1 MASDI
6 CPRCGKPAHGANF
19 DFDCPGGTT
28 NPGAAPAVVA
38 TPTPLVPS
46 RPSGSFHVAEGFPV
60 TRLQPGTLVGEYQIA
75 DRIAEGGMGTVY
87 SAVHPIIG
95 KKVAIKVLSG
105 KLAKNSNAIRRF
117 VLEARAVNDIRHPGL
132 VDIFSFGRL
141 TDGRPYYVMEFLDGR
156 SLGAVLRMHHRLTPF
171 DTYPVF
177 MDVGRVLV
185 AVHAHGIVHRDLK
198 PDNVILIP
206 QGSDAPPKVKLVDF
220 GLAKLL
226 VRESGQTSAGPHTA
240 VGVNVGTP
248 HYMSPEQCRGGSVD
262 ARSDLYALGVMFYE
276 TVTGQLP
283 LDGPTP
289 VDIWQ
294 AQVEVVPRLPE
305 LVAPGRVS
313 PELGALIMKLL
324 AKRPERRPQNAA
336 EFCDALEAL
345 AKAGKLGDRT
355 TPPPEDPAATQMLD
369 LARALAST
377 PVSSELVALDG
388 ALAAPPAARSV
399 PAGQAPSALAPPLA
413 PRAKAS
419 QLPVRAPQPHEP
431 AAGAEDLASTF
442 KEVPAI
448 ESSDERRKSGERS
461 HEVEG
466 LRVAL
471 GLHVAEPA
479 FEVNDPCQVSAL
491 VVDLDTGKIDVD
503 MPDSATEAKPG
514 PPDGTSQAGT
524 PKVRR
529 LARPVEE
536 RQYVPRLA
544 APRPGKTLSV
554 PPNLARAPSRLRS
567 VARVVVAALMLL
579 GAAAAYWLMR

>member
-6 CPRCGKPAHGANF
+6 CPRCGKPAHGF
-19 DFDCPGGTT
+19 DFDCPELTT
-28 NPGAAPAVVA
+28 NPGAAPAVA
-38 TPTPLVPS
+38 TPTPPAVA
-46 RPSGSFHVAEGFPV
+46 RATGSFRATEGSPI
-60 TRLQPGTLVGEYQIA
+60 TRLQAGTLVGEYQIL

-105 KLAKNSNAIRRF
+105 RLAKNSNAIRRF
-117 VLEARAVNDIRHPGL
+117 VLEARAVNDIRHPAL

-156 SLGAVLRMHHRLTPF
+156 SLGAVLRTHQRLTPY

-185 AVHAHGIVHRDLK
+185 AVHDHGIIHRDLK
-198 PDNVILIP
+198 PDNVILVP
-206 QGSDAPPKVKLVDF
+206 QGVDRPPKVKLVDF

-226 VRESGQTSAGPHTA
+226 LVGGSQTSSGPHTA
-240 VGVNVGTP
+240 IGVNVGTP
-248 HYMSPEQCRGGSVD
+248 HYMAPEQCRGGNVD

-294 AQVEVVPRLPE
+294 AHVEVVPRLPE

-355 TPPPEDPAATQMLD
+355 TPPPEDPAAAQMMD
-369 LARALAST
+369 LARALSTT
-377 PVSSELVALDG
+377 PVSAELVALDG
-388 ALAAPPAARSV
+388 AALPV
-399 PAGQAPSALAPPLA
+399 PAGQTQAPAGLGQPLA
-413 PRAKAS
+413 SRAKS
-419 QLPVRAPQPHEP
+419 PQSPVRAPQPQGPP
-431 AAGAEDLASTF
+431 AAAEELASTF
-442 KEVPAI
+442 KEIPAI
-448 ESSDERRKSGERS
+448 ESSDERSKSGERS
-461 HEVEG
+461 QEVEG
-466 LRVAL
+466 LRAAL

-491 VVDLDTGKIDVD
+491 VVDLDTGEINTET
-503 MPDSATEAKPG
+503 PDSATGAKNG
-514 PPDGTSQAGT
+514 PADGISPAGT

-536 RQYVPRLA
+536 RQYIPRLA
-544 APRPGKTLSV
+544 APTRRPGKPSNV
-554 PPNLARAPSRLRS
+554 QPNLARAPSRFGR
-567 VARVVVAALMLL
+567 VARVAVAVLMLL

>member
-1 MASDI
+1 MAYDI

-19 DFDCPGGTT
+19 EFDCPGGTPR
-28 NPGAAPAVVA
+28 PGEGPAVVA
-38 TPTPLVPS
+38 TPTPPVPT
-46 RPSGSFHVAEGFPV
+46 RPSGFYHAAEGTPI

-156 SLGAVLRMHHRLTPF
+156 SLGAVLRMHRRLTPF
-171 DTYPVF
+171 DTYPMF
-177 MDVGRVLV
+177 MDVGRVLS
-185 AVHAHGIVHRDLK
+185 AVHAHEIVHRDLK

-206 QGSDAPPKVKLVDF
+206 QGSDQPPKVKLVDF

-226 VRESGQTSAGPHTA
+226 VRESGQTAAGPHTA

-248 HYMSPEQCRGGSVD
+248 HYMSPEQCRGGNVD

-294 AQVEVVPRLPE
+294 AHVEVVPRLPE

-355 TPPPEDPAATQMLD
+355 TPPPEDPAAVQMMD
-369 LARALAST
+369 LARALSTT

-388 ALAAPPAARSV
+388 AALPV
-399 PAGQAPSALAPPLA
+399 PAGKVQAPSALASPLV
-413 PRAKAS
+413 PRAQAP
-419 QLPVRAPQPHEP
+419 QLPVRAPQPLGA

-442 KEVPAI
+442 REIPVI
-448 ESSDERRKSGERS
+448 ELSDERAKSGERS
-461 HEVEG
+461 QEVEG
-466 LRVAL
+466 LRAAL
-471 GLHVAEPA
+471 GLHIAEPA

-491 VVDLDTGKIDVD
+491 VVDLDTGEINTET
-503 MPDSATEAKPG
+503 PDSANGTKAG
-514 PPDGTSQAGT
+514 PPDGTSPAGA
-524 PKVRR
+524 PRVRR

-536 RQYVPRLA
+536 RQYMPRLA
-544 APRPGKTLSV
+544 APRPGKTSSAQ
-554 PPNLARAPSRLRS
+554 PNLARAPSRLRR
-567 VARVVVAALMLL
+567 VAAVVVAALMLA

>member
-6 CPRCGKPAHGANF
+6 CPRCGKPAHGADF
-19 DFDCPGGTT
+19 DFNCPEGTS
-28 NPGAAPAVVA
+28 NPGPAPAVVA
-38 TPTPLVPS
+38 MPAFPAPL
-46 RPSGSFHVAEGFPV
+46 SGSFHLTETFPI

-156 SLGAVLRMHHRLTPF
+156 SLGAVLRAHQRLTPF

-185 AVHAHGIVHRDLK
+185 AVHDHGIVHRDLK

-206 QGSDAPPKVKLVDF
+206 EGADRPPKVKLVDF

-226 VRESGQTSAGPHTA
+226 VGGGQASSGPHTA
-240 VGVNVGTP
+240 IGVNVGTP
-248 HYMSPEQCRGGSVD
+248 HYMSPEQCRGGNVD

-276 TVTGQLP
+276 TVTGALP
-283 LDGPTP
+283 IDGPTP

-294 AQVEVVPRLPE
+294 AHVEVVPRKPD
-305 LVAPGRVS
+305 LVAPGVVS
-313 PELGALIMKLL
+313 PELGALIMRLL
-324 AKRPERRPQNAA
+324 AKRPERRPRDAA

-345 AKAGKLGDRT
+345 AKAGKLGT
-355 TPPPEDPAATQMLD
+355 HATPPPEDSAAAQMLD
-369 LARALAST
+369 LARALSTT

-388 ALAAPPAARSV
+388 APVAPRAPRSV
-399 PAGQAPSALAPPLA
+399 PAQRAEAPSALAPPAAPPAEA
-413 PRAKAS
+413 PRP
-419 QLPVRAPQPHEP
+419 PVPALRPEGP
-431 AAGAEDLASTF
+431 AAIPEDLASTLRDI
-442 KEVPAI
+442 PAI
-448 ESSDERRKSGERS
+448 ELSDERRRS
-461 HEVEG
+461 AEQEVEG

-471 GLHVAEPA
+471 GLHVEEPA
-479 FEVNDPCQVSAL
+479 FEVDDPCQVSAL
-491 VVDLDTGKIDVD
+491 VVNLERGEGEAEA
-503 MPDSATEAKPG
+503 PDSAAEAKG
-514 PPDGTSQAGT
+514 GLPPTGA
-524 PKVRR
+524 PRVRR

-536 RQYVPRLA
+536 RQYVPPLS
-544 APRPGKTLSV
+544 APRPIKVASAQPT
-554 PPNLARAPSRLRS
+554 LARPPSRFGRVARS
-567 VARVVVAALMLL
+567 VAGALVFLAA
-579 GAAAAYWLMR
+579 AFAAYWLLR

>member
-1 MASDI
+1 VE
-6 CPRCGKPAHGANF
+6 
-19 DFDCPGGTT
+19 GT
-28 NPGAAPAVVA
+28 
-38 TPTPLVPS
+38 
-46 RPSGSFHVAEGFPV
+46 PV

-156 SLGAVLRMHHRLTPF
+156 SLGAVLRTHRRLTPF

-185 AVHAHGIVHRDLK
+185 AVHDHGIVHRDLK

-206 QGSDAPPKVKLVDF
+206 RGSDEPPKVKLVDF

-226 VRESGQTSAGPHTA
+226 VRESGQRTTGPHTA
-240 VGVNVGTP
+240 IGVNVGTP

-283 LDGPTP
+283 IDGPTP

-294 AQVEVVPRLPE
+294 AHVEVVPRLPE

-345 AKAGKLGDRT
+345 AKSGKLGDRS
-355 TPPPEDPAATQMLD
+355 TPPPEDTAAAQMMD
-369 LARALAST
+369 LARALSTT

-388 ALAAPPAARSV
+388 AALPV
-399 PAGQAPSALAPPLA
+399 PAGKGHAPSALAPPPVPRVQA
-413 PRAKAS
+413 PR
-419 QLPVRAPQPHEP
+419 LPVRAPQPHGPP
-431 AAGAEDLASTF
+431 ADAEDLASTF
-442 KEVPAI
+442 KDVPAI
-448 ESSDERRKSGERS
+448 DSSEEQRKSGERS
-461 HEVEG
+461 QEVEG
-466 LRVAL
+466 LRAAL
-471 GLHVAEPA
+471 GLHIAEPA

-491 VVDLDTGKIDVD
+491 VVDLDTGEINAET
-503 MPDSATEAKPG
+503 PASASGAKTG
-514 PPDGTSQAGT
+514 PADAASAAGT
-524 PKVRR
+524 PRVRR
-529 LARPVEE
+529 LAHPVEE
-536 RQYVPRLA
+536 RQYMPRLA
-544 APRPGKTLSV
+544 APTRRPGKPSSA
-554 PPNLARAPSRLRS
+554 PPNLARAPSRFR
-567 VARVVVAALMLL
+567 RVGLAVVAALMLL